1 MSVWTICVCQAGVF
15 PFLDNRCM
23 YSTQDIKTVF
33 LQYSKITVRE
43 LWYYRSFDVILVKE
57 SWEFAQKYVKLLK
70 NNG

>member
-1 MSVWTICVCQAGVF
+1 
-15 PFLDNRCM
+15 M
-23 YSTQDIKTVF
+23 YSTQGIKTVF

-57 SWEFAQKYVKLLK
+57 SWEFVQKYVKLLK